1 MSKYI
6 CVEDFANELK
16 DFCCKPCKENGE
28 DKEGYQCGSCSVM
41 YVVGAVDAFSAA
53 LPDETMIKIDRIGV
67 DLAIDK
73 IDDKKAVFNVEKRR

>member
-53 LPDETMIKIDRIGV
+53 DVEPVVHAKWINHGSFVECSNCHEEQLMI
-67 DLAIDK
+67 
-73 IDDKKAVFNVEKRR
+73 